1 MDMQLYNDTDKNDDL
16 FEIMKTQMSTE
27 QERIL

>member
-1 MDMQLYNDTDKNDDL
+1 MQLYNDTDKNDDL